1 MFYYFQLLLLPENNQ
16 KMINSQQIID
26 INNHIN
32 TLKTGDLLLCDN
44 LEQKGLGLFGWLIKY
59 GSQSDFSHIGMVVVN
74 PDFTHLDK
82 PLKGVYVWQSGT
94 AQIPDA
100 EDGKRKIGVQLTP
113 IIDFITTYKGKIYL
127 RRLSVHFAED
137 CIENNTTTIN
147 ITNLTHNANENKI
160 IPATRIVTSTANTSR
175 FINTFSYTIGY
186 IYSGF
191 SILKYLLYKSNTQ
204 HESSQD
210 SLDTH
215 GRRQRQCHYH
225 IGNPF
230 THEKM
235 KEIHDS
241 VFNKPYD
248 IVVRDWIEAY
258 CKKDPD
264 PQKISRFWCSALA
277 AFIYTKV
284 GLLDEKTDWSIIRPS
299 FFSSEN
305 PELNRSI
312 LVGAELS
319 NEELIWCSV

>member
-1 MFYYFQLLLLPENNQ
+1 
-16 KMINSQQIID
+16 MINSEQIID
-26 INNHIN
+26 ITKRIE

-59 GSQSDFSHIGMVVVN
+59 GSQSDFSHIAMVVVN
-74 PDFTHLDK
+74 PDFTYLDK

-113 IIDFITTYKGKIYL
+113 IIDFITTYMGKIYL
-127 RRLSVHFAED
+127 RRLRVHMAD
-137 CIENNTTTIN
+137 DSIENNTTMVTIDTGSTSLIDRN
-147 ITNLTHNANENKI
+147 KYMITNT
-160 IPATRIVTSTANTSR
+160 
-175 FINTFSYTIGY
+175 FINTFGY

-191 SILKYLLYKSNTQ
+191 SILKYLFYKSNQSIDT
-204 HESSQD
+204 ESNQD
-210 SLDTH
+210 SIDTY
-215 GRRQRQCHYH
+215 GRRHRQCHYH
-225 IGNPF
+225 TEDPF
-230 THEKM
+230 TREKM
-235 KEIHDS
+235 KEIHDC

-277 AFIYTKV
+277 AYIYTKV

-305 PELNRSI
+305 PELNRNI
-312 LVGAELS
+312 LIGAELS
-319 NEELIWCSV
+319 NEELIWCCV

>member
-1 MFYYFQLLLLPENNQ
+1 
-16 KMINSQQIID
+16 MINSEQIID
-26 INNHIN
+26 ITKRIE

-59 GSQSDFSHIGMVVVN
+59 GSQSDFSHIGMIVVD
-74 PDFTHLDK
+74 PDFTYLEK

-127 RRLSVHFAED
+127 RKLHVHFEED
-137 CIENNTTTIN
+137 SIENNTTMIN
-147 ITNLTHNANENKI
+147 INIIDLNGGGSKTNENRLL
-160 IPATRIVTSTANTSR
+160 PTIVTTTANTSR
-175 FINTFSYTIGY
+175 FINTFSYTMGY

-191 SILKYLLYKSNTQ
+191 SILKYLLYKSNTPAASK
-204 HESSQD
+204 HEHPHPD
-210 SLDTH
+210 KH
-215 GRRQRQCHYH
+215 HYH
-225 IGNPF
+225 TGNPF

-305 PELNRSI
+305 PDLNRSI
-312 LVGAELS
+312 LIGAELS

>member
-1 MFYYFQLLLLPENNQ
+1 M
-16 KMINSQQIID
+16 NSEQIIE
-26 INNHIN
+26 ITNQIN

-59 GSQSDFSHIGMVVVN
+59 GSKSDFSHIAMVVVN
-74 PDFTHLDK
+74 PDFTYLDK
-82 PLKGVYVWQSGT
+82 PMKGVYVWQSGT

-113 IIDFITTYKGKIYL
+113 IVDFITTYKGKIYL
-127 RRLSVHFAED
+127 RRLRVNFAED
-137 CIENNTTTIN
+137 IIENNTTMISIDTG
-147 ITNLTHNANENKI
+147 
-160 IPATRIVTSTANTSR
+160 STALVTGNQNLLIKTFS
-175 FINTFSYTIGY
+175 NTFGY
-186 IYSGF
+186 IYSGL
-191 SILKYLLYKSNTQ
+191 SIFKYLFYKSNTRNDI
-204 HESSQD
+204 ESNQD
-210 SLDTH
+210 LIDTH
-215 GRRQRQCHYH
+215 KHRHRHYH
-225 IGNPF
+225 TGNPF

-312 LVGAELS
+312 LIGAELS

>member
-1 MFYYFQLLLLPENNQ
+1 
-16 KMINSQQIID
+16 MINSEQIID
-26 INNHIN
+26 ITKRID

-74 PDFTHLDK
+74 PDFTYLDK

-94 AQIPDA
+94 SQIPDA

-127 RRLSVHFAED
+127 RKLRVHFTED
-137 CIENNTTTIN
+137 VTENNTTIVNVSSGGGIVNTIN
-147 ITNLTHNANENKI
+147 KK
-160 IPATRIVTSTANTSR
+160 NT
-175 FINTFSYTIGY
+175 FINTFSTTFGY
-186 IYSGF
+186 IYSGL
-191 SILKYLLYKSNTQ
+191 SILKYLLYKSNTPV
-204 HESSQD
+204 ESSQD

-215 GRRQRQCHYH
+215 RYQHYH
-225 IGNPF
+225 TENPF

-312 LVGAELS
+312 LIGAELS
-319 NEELIWCSV
+319 SEELIWCSV

>member
-1 MFYYFQLLLLPENNQ
+1 MFYYFPNI
-16 KMINSQQIID
+16 MINSEQIID
-26 INNHIN
+26 ITKRIE

-59 GSQSDFSHIGMVVVN
+59 GSQSDFSHIGMIVVD
-74 PDFTHLDK
+74 PDFTYLDK

-100 EDGKRKIGVQLTP
+100 EDNKRKIGVQLTP

-127 RRLSVHFAED
+127 RKLRVHFAED
-137 CIENNTTTIN
+137 SIENNTTMIN
-147 ITNLTHNANENKI
+147 ISITDLNGVGGGIANSNAN
-160 IPATRIVTSTANTSR
+160 TNTNR
-175 FINTFSYTIGY
+175 FINTFSYTLGY

-191 SILKYLLYKSNTQ
+191 SILKYLLYKSNTPAASN
-204 HESSQD
+204 HEHEHPHPD
-210 SLDTH
+210 NH
-215 GRRQRQCHYH
+215 HYH
-225 IGNPF
+225 TGNPF

-264 PQKISRFWCSALA
+264 PQKISRFWCSALT

-305 PELNRSI
+305 PDLNRSI
-312 LVGAELS
+312 LIGAELS

>member
-1 MFYYFQLLLLPENNQ
+1 
-16 KMINSQQIID
+16 MINSEQIID
-26 INNHIN
+26 ITKCICS
-32 TLKTGDLLLCDN
+32 LKTGDLLLCDN

-59 GSQSDFSHIGMVVVN
+59 GSQSDFSHIAMVVVN
-74 PDFTHLDK
+74 PDFTYLDK

-113 IIDFITTYKGKIYL
+113 IVDFITTYKGKIYL
-127 RRLSVHFAED
+127 RRLRVHTAED
-137 CIENNTTTIN
+137 CIENNTTMVN
-147 ITNLTHNANENKI
+147 IDTGSAALV
-160 IPATRIVTSTANTSR
+160 TRNRNVL
-175 FINTFSYTIGY
+175 INTFSTTFSY

-191 SILKYLLYKSNTQ
+191 NILKYFFYKSNQPQPQPQSTDI
-204 HESSQD
+204 ESNQV
-210 SLDTH
+210 SLDTCIH
-215 GRRQRQCHYH
+215 QPYH
-225 IGNPF
+225 TGNPF

-277 AFIYTKV
+277 AYIYTKV

-312 LVGAELS
+312 LIGAELS

>member
-1 MFYYFQLLLLPENNQ
+1 
-16 KMINSQQIID
+16 MINSEQIID
-26 INNHIN
+26 ITKRIE

-59 GSQSDFSHIGMVVVN
+59 GSQSDFSHIAMVVVN
-74 PDFTHLDK
+74 PDFTYLDK

-127 RRLSVHFAED
+127 RRLHVHFAED
-137 CIENNTTTIN
+137 CIENNTTMIDIDVTDLN
-147 ITNLTHNANENKI
+147 GGGGVVNTNNLTTN
-160 IPATRIVTSTANTSR
+160 R
-175 FINTFSYTIGY
+175 FINTFSTTFGY

-191 SILKYLLYKSNTQ
+191 SILKYLFYKSNQPTENKDE
-204 HESSQD
+204 HE
-210 SLDTH
+210 H
-215 GRRQRQCHYH
+215 KIYYH
-225 IGNPF
+225 TKNPF

-277 AFIYTKV
+277 AYIYTKV

-312 LVGAELS
+312 LIGSELS

>member
-1 MFYYFQLLLLPENNQ
+1 
-16 KMINSQQIID
+16 MINSEQIIE
-26 INNHIN
+26 ITKCICS
-32 TLKTGDLLLCDN
+32 LKTGDLLLCDN

-74 PDFTHLDK
+74 PDFTYVDK

-113 IIDFITTYKGKIYL
+113 IVDFITTYKGKIYL
-127 RRLSVHFAED
+127 RRLRVHTAED
-137 CIENNTTTIN
+137 SIENNTTMVN
-147 ITNLTHNANENKI
+147 IDTGSAAL
-160 IPATRIVTSTANTSR
+160 VTKNR
-175 FINTFSYTIGY
+175 NVLINTFSTTFGY

-191 SILKYLLYKSNTQ
+191 NILKYFFYKSNQPQPQPHLQPTDI
-204 HESSQD
+204 ESNQD
-210 SLDTH
+210 SLDTCIH
-215 GRRQRQCHYH
+215 QPQRIPYH
-225 IGNPF
+225 TGNPF

-312 LVGAELS
+312 LIGAELS

>member
-1 MFYYFQLLLLPENNQ
+1 
-16 KMINSQQIID
+16 MINSEQIID
-26 INNHIN
+26 ITKRIE

-59 GSQSDFSHIGMVVVN
+59 GSQSDFSHIAMVVVN
-74 PDFTHLDK
+74 PDFTYLDK

-127 RRLSVHFAED
+127 RRLHVHVAED
-137 CIENNTTTIN
+137 SIENNTTMIDIDVTDLNGGGGIVN
-147 ITNLTHNANENKI
+147 TNNLTTN
-160 IPATRIVTSTANTSR
+160 R
-175 FINTFSYTIGY
+175 FINTFSTTFGY

-191 SILKYLLYKSNTQ
+191 SILKYLFYKSNQ
-204 HESSQD
+204 SIDIESNQD

-215 GRRQRQCHYH
+215 GHRQRQCQYH

-277 AFIYTKV
+277 AYIYTKV

-312 LVGAELS
+312 LIGAELS
-319 NEELIWCSV
+319 NEELIWCSI

>member
-1 MFYYFQLLLLPENNQ
+1 
-16 KMINSQQIID
+16 MINSEQIIG
-26 INNHIN
+26 ITNQIN

-59 GSQSDFSHIGMVVVN
+59 GSQSDFSHIAMVVVN
-74 PDFTHLDK
+74 PDFTYLDK

-127 RRLSVHFAED
+127 RRLHVHFAED
-137 CIENNTTTIN
+137 CIENNTTMIDIDVTDLNGGGGIVN
-147 ITNLTHNANENKI
+147 TNNLTTN
-160 IPATRIVTSTANTSR
+160 R
-175 FINTFSYTIGY
+175 FINTFSTTFGY

-191 SILKYLLYKSNTQ
+191 SILKYLFYKSNQ
-204 HESSQD
+204 SIDIESNQD

-215 GRRQRQCHYH
+215 GHRQRQCQYH

-277 AFIYTKV
+277 AYIYTKV

-312 LVGAELS
+312 LIGAELS
-319 NEELIWCSV
+319 NEELIWCSI

>member
-1 MFYYFQLLLLPENNQ
+1 
-16 KMINSQQIID
+16 MINSEQIIE
-26 INNHIN
+26 ITNQIN

-59 GSQSDFSHIGMVVVN
+59 GSQSDFSHIAMVVVN
-74 PDFTHLDK
+74 PDFTYLDK

-127 RRLSVHFAED
+127 RKLRLHFAED
-137 CIENNTTTIN
+137 IIENNTTMVTID
-147 ITNLTHNANENKI
+147 TG
-160 IPATRIVTSTANTSR
+160 STALVTRNQNQNQNLLIKTFS
-175 FINTFSYTIGY
+175 NTFGY

-191 SILKYLLYKSNTQ
+191 SIFKYLFYKSNTPV
-204 HESSQD
+204 ESSQD

-215 GRRQRQCHYH
+215 KHQHYH

-277 AFIYTKV
+277 AYIYTKV

-312 LVGAELS
+312 LIGAELS
-319 NEELIWCSV
+319 KEELIWCSV

>member
-1 MFYYFQLLLLPENNQ
+1 
-16 KMINSQQIID
+16 MINSDQIID
-26 INNHIN
+26 ITKRIE

-59 GSQSDFSHIGMVVVN
+59 GSQSDFSHIAMVVVN
-74 PDFTHLDK
+74 PDFTYLDK

-127 RRLSVHFAED
+127 RRLRVHMAED
-137 CIENNTTTIN
+137 IIENNTTMVTID
-147 ITNLTHNANENKI
+147 TG
-160 IPATRIVTSTANTSR
+160 STALITRNQNQNQNQNLLIKTFS
-175 FINTFSYTIGY
+175 NTFGY

-191 SILKYLLYKSNTQ
+191 SIFKYLFYKSNQ
-204 HESSQD
+204 PVDNKDEHEHESKHKQ
-210 SLDTH
+210 
-215 GRRQRQCHYH
+215 HYH
-225 IGNPF
+225 TGNPF

-312 LVGAELS
+312 LIGAELS
-319 NEELIWCSV
+319 NEELIWCSI

>member
-1 MFYYFQLLLLPENNQ
+1 
-16 KMINSQQIID
+16 MINSDQIIE
-26 INNHIN
+26 ITKCICS
-32 TLKTGDLLLCDN
+32 LKTGDLLLCDN
-44 LEQKGLGLFGWLIKY
+44 LEQKGLGMFGWLIKY

-113 IIDFITTYKGKIYL
+113 IVDFITTYKGKIYL
-127 RRLSVHFAED
+127 RRLHVHTAED
-137 CIENNTTTIN
+137 CIENNTTMVTID
-147 ITNLTHNANENKI
+147 TG
-160 IPATRIVTSTANTSR
+160 STALVTRNRNVLIKTFS
-175 FINTFSYTIGY
+175 NTFSTTFGY

-191 SILKYLLYKSNTQ
+191 NILKYFFYKSNQPQPQSQSTDI
-204 HESSQD
+204 ESNQD

-215 GRRQRQCHYH
+215 KHRHRHLHYH
-225 IGNPF
+225 TEDPF

-235 KEIHDS
+235 KEIHDC
-241 VFNKPYD
+241 VYNKPYD

-312 LVGAELS
+312 LIGAELS
-319 NEELIWCSV
+319 NEELIWCSI

>member
-1 MFYYFQLLLLPENNQ
+1 LFINFI
-16 KMINSQQIID
+16 KSMINSQQIID
-26 INNHIN
+26 ITKCIDS
-32 TLKTGDLLLCDN
+32 LKTGDLLLCDN

-74 PDFTHLDK
+74 PDFTYLDK

-127 RRLSVHFAED
+127 RRLRLHFAED
-137 CIENNTTTIN
+137 SIENNTTMVTID
-147 ITNLTHNANENKI
+147 TG
-160 IPATRIVTSTANTSR
+160 STALVTRNRNQNQNLLIKTFS
-175 FINTFSYTIGY
+175 NTFGY

-191 SILKYLLYKSNTQ
+191 SILKYLLYKSNARNDNDI
-204 HESSQD
+204 ESNQD
-210 SLDTH
+210 SVDTH
-215 GRRQRQCHYH
+215 THKQRHLHYH
-225 IGNPF
+225 TENPF
-230 THEKM
+230 THERM

-312 LVGAELS
+312 LIGAELS

>member
-1 MFYYFQLLLLPENNQ
+1 
-16 KMINSQQIID
+16 MINSEQIIE
-26 INNHIN
+26 ITKCICS
-32 TLKTGDLLLCDN
+32 LKTGDLLLCDN

-74 PDFTHLDK
+74 PDFTYLDK

-127 RRLSVHFAED
+127 RRLRLHFAED
-137 CIENNTTTIN
+137 SIENNTTMVTIG
-147 ITNLTHNANENKI
+147 ANVG
-160 IPATRIVTSTANTSR
+160 TGSTALVTRNRNQNQNQNQNLLIKTFS
-175 FINTFSYTIGY
+175 NTFGY

-191 SILKYLLYKSNTQ
+191 SILKYLLYKSNARNDNDNDI
-204 HESSQD
+204 ESNQD
-210 SLDTH
+210 SVDTH
-215 GRRQRQCHYH
+215 THKQRHLHYH
-225 IGNPF
+225 TENPF

-312 LVGAELS
+312 LIGAELS

>member
-1 MFYYFQLLLLPENNQ
+1 
-16 KMINSQQIID
+16 MIKSEQIID
-26 INNHIN
+26 ITKRIE

-59 GSQSDFSHIGMVVVN
+59 GSQSDFSHIGMVVVD
-74 PDFTHLDK
+74 PDFTYLDK

-113 IIDFITTYKGKIYL
+113 IIDFITTYKGKIFL
-127 RRLSVHFAED
+127 RRLHVHFSED
-137 CIENNTTTIN
+137 SIETNTTIVN
-147 ITNLTHNANENKI
+147 IGTGSTSLITKNK
-160 IPATRIVTSTANTSR
+160 NR
-175 FINTFSYTIGY
+175 FINTFTYTFGY

-191 SILKYLLYKSNTQ
+191 SILKYLLYKSNQST
-204 HESSQD
+204 ESSKD

-215 GRRQRQCHYH
+215 RHRYYH
-225 IGNPF
+225 TGNPF

-258 CKKDPD
+258 RKKDPD

-312 LVGAELS
+312 LIGAELS

>member
-1 MFYYFQLLLLPENNQ
+1 
-16 KMINSQQIID
+16 MINNEQIIEITNQID
-26 INNHIN
+26 

-59 GSQSDFSHIGMVVVN
+59 GSKSDFSHIGVVVVN
-74 PDFTHLDK
+74 PDFTYLDK
-82 PLKGVYVWQSGT
+82 PLKGVYLWQSGT
-94 AQIPDA
+94 SQIPDA

-127 RRLSVHFAED
+127 RRLHVHFAED
-137 CIENNTTTIN
+137 SIEKNTTMIN
-147 ITNLTHNANENKI
+147 INVTDLNGIGSIGSIGSTSLVTRNRNLL
-160 IPATRIVTSTANTSR
+160 
-175 FINTFSYTIGY
+175 INTFSNTFSTTIGY

-191 SILKYLLYKSNTQ
+191 SILKYLLYKSNQPTENKDE
-204 HESSQD
+204 HE
-210 SLDTH
+210 H
-215 GRRQRQCHYH
+215 KIYYH
-225 IGNPF
+225 TKNPF

-235 KEIHDS
+235 KEIHDC
-241 VFNKPYD
+241 VYNKPYD

-277 AFIYTKV
+277 AYIYTKV

-312 LVGAELS
+312 LIGAELS
-319 NEELIWCSV
+319 NEELIWCSI

>member
-1 MFYYFQLLLLPENNQ
+1 MFINFI
-16 KMINSQQIID
+16 KSMINSQQIID
-26 INNHIN
+26 ITKCIDS
-32 TLKTGDLLLCDN
+32 LKTGDLLLCDN

-74 PDFTHLDK
+74 PDFTYLDK

-127 RRLSVHFAED
+127 RRLRLHFAED
-137 CIENNTTTIN
+137 SIENNTTMVTID
-147 ITNLTHNANENKI
+147 TG
-160 IPATRIVTSTANTSR
+160 STALVTRNRNQNQNLLIKTFS
-175 FINTFSYTIGY
+175 NTFGY

-191 SILKYLLYKSNTQ
+191 SILKYLLYKSNARNDNDI
-204 HESSQD
+204 ESNQD
-210 SLDTH
+210 SVDTH
-215 GRRQRQCHYH
+215 THKQRHLHYH
-225 IGNPF
+225 TENPF
-230 THEKM
+230 THERM

-312 LVGAELS
+312 LIGAELS

>member
-1 MFYYFQLLLLPENNQ
+1 
-16 KMINSQQIID
+16 MINSEQIIGITNQID
-26 INNHIN
+26 

-59 GSQSDFSHIGMVVVN
+59 GSQSDFSHIAMVVVN
-74 PDFTHLDK
+74 PDFTYLDK

-127 RRLSVHFAED
+127 RKLHVHFAED
-137 CIENNTTTIN
+137 SIENNTTMIDIN
-147 ITNLTHNANENKI
+147 ITDLNGGGSKTNENRLL
-160 IPATRIVTSTANTSR
+160 PTIVTTTANTSR
-175 FINTFSYTIGY
+175 FINTFSYTMGY

-191 SILKYLLYKSNTQ
+191 SILKYLLYKSNTPAASK
-204 HESSQD
+204 HEHPHPD
-210 SLDTH
+210 KH
-215 GRRQRQCHYH
+215 HYH
-225 IGNPF
+225 TGNPF

-305 PELNRSI
+305 PDLNRSI
-312 LVGAELS
+312 LIGAELS

>member
-1 MFYYFQLLLLPENNQ
+1 
-16 KMINSQQIID
+16 MINSEQIIE
-26 INNHIN
+26 ITKCICS
-32 TLKTGDLLLCDN
+32 LKTGDLLLCDN

-59 GSQSDFSHIGMVVVN
+59 GSQSDFSHIAMVVVN
-74 PDFTHLDK
+74 PDFTYLDK

-113 IIDFITTYKGKIYL
+113 IVDFITTYKGKIYL
-127 RRLSVHFAED
+127 RRLRLHFAED
-137 CIENNTTTIN
+137 CIENNTTMVNIN
-147 ITNLTHNANENKI
+147 ITDLNDGGSKTKENKI
-160 IPATRIVTSTANTSR
+160 ISAIPNTHATTYTNTNR
-175 FINTFSYTIGY
+175 FINTFSYTFGY
-186 IYSGF
+186 IYSGYN
-191 SILKYLLYKSNTQ
+191 ILKYFFYKSNTPV
-204 HESSQD
+204 ESIQD
-210 SLDTH
+210 SLYTNKH
-215 GRRQRQCHYH
+215 HHYH

-264 PQKISRFWCSALA
+264 PQKISRFWCSALT

-305 PELNRSI
+305 PELNRNI
-312 LVGAELS
+312 LIGAELL
-319 NEELIWCSV
+319 NEELIWCSI

>member
-1 MFYYFQLLLLPENNQ
+1 
-16 KMINSQQIID
+16 MINSEQIIE
-26 INNHIN
+26 ITKCICS
-32 TLKTGDLLLCDN
+32 LKTGDLLLCDN

-59 GSQSDFSHIGMVVVN
+59 GSQSDFSHIAMVVVN
-74 PDFTHLDK
+74 PDFTYLDK

-113 IIDFITTYKGKIYL
+113 IVDFITTYKGKIYL
-127 RRLSVHFAED
+127 RRLRLHFAED
-137 CIENNTTTIN
+137 CIENNTTMVNIN
-147 ITNLTHNANENKI
+147 ITDLNDGGSKTKENKI
-160 IPATRIVTSTANTSR
+160 ISAIPNTHATTYTNTNR
-175 FINTFSYTIGY
+175 FINTFSYTFGY
-186 IYSGF
+186 IYSGYN
-191 SILKYLLYKSNTQ
+191 ILKYFFYKSNTPV
-204 HESSQD
+204 ESIQD
-210 SLDTH
+210 SLYTNKH
-215 GRRQRQCHYH
+215 HHYH

-264 PQKISRFWCSALA
+264 PQKISRFWCSALT

-305 PELNRSI
+305 PELNRNI
-312 LVGAELS
+312 LIGAELS

>member
-1 MFYYFQLLLLPENNQ
+1 
-16 KMINSQQIID
+16 MINSEQIIG
-26 INNHIN
+26 ITKRIE

-59 GSQSDFSHIGMVVVN
+59 GSQSDFSHIAMVVVN
-74 PDFTHLDK
+74 PDFTYLDK

-127 RRLSVHFAED
+127 RRLHVHFAED
-137 CIENNTTTIN
+137 CIENNTTMIDIDVTDLNGGGGIVN
-147 ITNLTHNANENKI
+147 TNNLTTN
-160 IPATRIVTSTANTSR
+160 R
-175 FINTFSYTIGY
+175 FINTFSTTFGY

-191 SILKYLLYKSNTQ
+191 SILKYLFYKSNQPTENKDE
-204 HESSQD
+204 HE
-210 SLDTH
+210 H
-215 GRRQRQCHYH
+215 KIYYH
-225 IGNPF
+225 TKNPF

-277 AFIYTKV
+277 AYIYTKV

-305 PELNRSI
+305 PDLNRSI
-312 LVGAELS
+312 LIGAELS

>member
-1 MFYYFQLLLLPENNQ
+1 
-16 KMINSQQIID
+16 MINSDQIID
-26 INNHIN
+26 ITKRIE

-59 GSQSDFSHIGMVVVN
+59 GSQSDFSHIAMVVVN
-74 PDFTHLDK
+74 PDFTYLDK

-113 IIDFITTYKGKIYL
+113 IVDFITTYKGKIYL
-127 RRLSVHFAED
+127 RRLRVHFAED
-137 CIENNTTTIN
+137 SIENNTTMVTID
-147 ITNLTHNANENKI
+147 TG
-160 IPATRIVTSTANTSR
+160 STAVVDSNRNQNHNQNLLIKTFS
-175 FINTFSYTIGY
+175 NTFGY
-186 IYSGF
+186 IYSGYN
-191 SILKYLLYKSNTQ
+191 ILKYLFYKSNQ
-204 HESSQD
+204 PLDNKDEHEHDRESKHTNQ
-210 SLDTH
+210 
-215 GRRQRQCHYH
+215 YH
-225 IGNPF
+225 TENPF

-312 LVGAELS
+312 LIGAELS

>member
-1 MFYYFQLLLLPENNQ
+1 
-16 KMINSQQIID
+16 
-26 INNHIN
+26 
-32 TLKTGDLLLCDN
+32 
-44 LEQKGLGLFGWLIKY
+44 
-59 GSQSDFSHIGMVVVN
+59 MVVVN
-74 PDFTHLDK
+74 PDFTYLDK

-94 AQIPDA
+94 SQIPDA

-127 RRLSVHFAED
+127 RKLRVHFTED
-137 CIENNTTTIN
+137 VTENNTTIVNVSSGGGIVNTIN
-147 ITNLTHNANENKI
+147 KK
-160 IPATRIVTSTANTSR
+160 NT
-175 FINTFSYTIGY
+175 FINTFSTTFGY
-186 IYSGF
+186 IYSGL
-191 SILKYLLYKSNTQ
+191 SILKYLLYKSNTPV
-204 HESSQD
+204 ESSQD

-215 GRRQRQCHYH
+215 RHQHYH

-312 LVGAELS
+312 LIGAELS

>member
-1 MFYYFQLLLLPENNQ
+1 
-16 KMINSQQIID
+16 MINSEQIIE
-26 INNHIN
+26 ITKCICS
-32 TLKTGDLLLCDN
+32 LKTGDLLLCDN

-74 PDFTHLDK
+74 PDFTYLDK

-94 AQIPDA
+94 SQIPDA

-113 IIDFITTYKGKIYL
+113 IVDFITTYKGKIYL
-127 RRLSVHFAED
+127 RRLRVHFAED
-137 CIENNTTTIN
+137 SIENNTTMVTID
-147 ITNLTHNANENKI
+147 TG
-160 IPATRIVTSTANTSR
+160 STALVTRNR
-175 FINTFSYTIGY
+175 NQNQNQNQNHNLLIKTFSTTFGY

-191 SILKYLLYKSNTQ
+191 SIFKYFFYKSNAQ
-204 HESSQD
+204 NDNDNDIESNQG
-210 SLDTH
+210 SLDTCIH
-215 GRRQRQCHYH
+215 QPRHLHYH
-225 IGNPF
+225 TGNPF

-235 KEIHDS
+235 KEIHDC
-241 VFNKPYD
+241 VYNKPYD

-312 LVGAELS
+312 LIGAELS

>member
-1 MFYYFQLLLLPENNQ
+1 
-16 KMINSQQIID
+16 MINSEQIID
-26 INNHIN
+26 ITKRIE

-59 GSQSDFSHIGMVVVN
+59 GSQSDFSHIAMVVVN
-74 PDFTHLDK
+74 PDFTYLDK

-94 AQIPDA
+94 SQIPDA

-127 RRLSVHFAED
+127 RKLRVHFIED
-137 CIENNTTTIN
+137 VTENNTTIVNVSSVGGIVNTIN
-147 ITNLTHNANENKI
+147 KK
-160 IPATRIVTSTANTSR
+160 NT
-175 FINTFSYTIGY
+175 FINTFSNTFSTTFGY

-191 SILKYLLYKSNTQ
+191 SILKYLLYKSNTPV
-204 HESSQD
+204 ESSQD

-215 GRRQRQCHYH
+215 RHQHYH
-225 IGNPF
+225 TENPF

-312 LVGAELS
+312 LIGAELS

>member
-1 MFYYFQLLLLPENNQ
+1 
-16 KMINSQQIID
+16 MINSQQIID
-26 INNHIN
+26 ITNRID

-74 PDFTHLDK
+74 PDFTYLDK

-94 AQIPDA
+94 SQIPDA

-127 RRLSVHFAED
+127 RKLRVHFTED
-137 CIENNTTTIN
+137 VTENNTTIVNVSSVGGIVNTIN
-147 ITNLTHNANENKI
+147 KK
-160 IPATRIVTSTANTSR
+160 NT
-175 FINTFSYTIGY
+175 FINTFSTTFGY
-186 IYSGF
+186 IYSGL
-191 SILKYLLYKSNTQ
+191 SILKYLLYKSNTPV
-204 HESSQD
+204 ESSQD

-215 GRRQRQCHYH
+215 RHQHYH

>member
-1 MFYYFQLLLLPENNQ
+1 
-16 KMINSQQIID
+16 MINSDQIIE
-26 INNHIN
+26 ITKRIE

-74 PDFTHLDK
+74 PDFTYLDK

-127 RRLSVHFAED
+127 RRLRVHTAED
-137 CIENNTTTIN
+137 CIENNTTMVN
-147 ITNLTHNANENKI
+147 IDTG
-160 IPATRIVTSTANTSR
+160 STALVTRNRNVLIKTFS
-175 FINTFSYTIGY
+175 NTFSTTFGY

-191 SILKYLLYKSNTQ
+191 NILKYFFYKSNQPQSQPTDI
-204 HESSQD
+204 ESNQD
-210 SLDTH
+210 SLDTCIH
-215 GRRQRQCHYH
+215 QSRRLHYH
-225 IGNPF
+225 TEDPF

-235 KEIHDS
+235 KEIHDC

-277 AFIYTKV
+277 AYIYTKV

-312 LVGAELS
+312 LIGAELS

>member
-1 MFYYFQLLLLPENNQ
+1 
-16 KMINSQQIID
+16 MINSEQIIE
-26 INNHIN
+26 ITKCICS
-32 TLKTGDLLLCDN
+32 LKTGDLLLCDN
-44 LEQKGLGLFGWLIKY
+44 LEQKGLGMFGWLIKY

-74 PDFTHLDK
+74 PDFTYLDK

-113 IIDFITTYKGKIYL
+113 IVDFITTYKGKIYL
-127 RRLSVHFAED
+127 RRLHVHMAED
-137 CIENNTTTIN
+137 CIENNTTMVTID
-147 ITNLTHNANENKI
+147 TG
-160 IPATRIVTSTANTSR
+160 STALVDSNRNQNQNQNLLIKTFS
-175 FINTFSYTIGY
+175 NTFGY

-191 SILKYLLYKSNTQ
+191 SIFKYLFYKSNQ
-204 HESSQD
+204 PVDNKDEHEHDRESKHTNQ
-210 SLDTH
+210 
-215 GRRQRQCHYH
+215 YH
-225 IGNPF
+225 TENPF

-312 LVGAELS
+312 LIGAELS
-319 NEELIWCSV
+319 NEELIWCSI

>member
-1 MFYYFQLLLLPENNQ
+1 MFINFI
-16 KMINSQQIID
+16 KSMINSQQIID
-26 INNHIN
+26 ITKCIDS
-32 TLKTGDLLLCDN
+32 LKTGDLLLCDN

-74 PDFTHLDK
+74 PDFTYLDK

-127 RRLSVHFAED
+127 RRLRLHFAED
-137 CIENNTTTIN
+137 SIENNTTMVTIDTDSTSLVTRN
-147 ITNLTHNANENKI
+147 RNQNQNLLIKTF
-160 IPATRIVTSTANTSR
+160 S
-175 FINTFSYTIGY
+175 NTFGY

-191 SILKYLLYKSNTQ
+191 SILKYLLYKSNARNDNDI
-204 HESSQD
+204 ESNQD
-210 SLDTH
+210 SVDTH
-215 GRRQRQCHYH
+215 THKQRHQHYH

-264 PQKISRFWCSALA
+264 PQKISRFWCSALT

-312 LVGAELS
+312 LIGAELS
-319 NEELIWCSV
+319 NEELIWCSI

>member
-1 MFYYFQLLLLPENNQ
+1 
-16 KMINSQQIID
+16 MINSQQIID
-26 INNHIN
+26 ITKCIDS
-32 TLKTGDLLLCDN
+32 LKTGDLLLCDN

-74 PDFTHLDK
+74 PDFTYLDK

-127 RRLSVHFAED
+127 RRLRLHFAED
-137 CIENNTTTIN
+137 SIENNTTMVNIN
-147 ITNLTHNANENKI
+147 ITDLNGGGG
-160 IPATRIVTSTANTSR
+160 IVNTISKKNT
-175 FINTFSYTIGY
+175 FINTFSYTLGY

-191 SILKYLLYKSNTQ
+191 NILKYLLYKSNTPVASN
-204 HESSQD
+204 HD

-215 GRRQRQCHYH
+215 THKQRHQHYH

-230 THEKM
+230 THERM
-235 KEIHDS
+235 KEIHDC

-312 LVGAELS
+312 LIGAELS

>member
-1 MFYYFQLLLLPENNQ
+1 
-16 KMINSQQIID
+16 MINSEQIIE
-26 INNHIN
+26 ITKRIE

-74 PDFTHLDK
+74 PDFTYVDK

-113 IIDFITTYKGKIYL
+113 IVDFITTYKGKIYL
-127 RRLSVHFAED
+127 RRLRVHTAED
-137 CIENNTTTIN
+137 CIENNTTMVNIN
-147 ITNLTHNANENKI
+147 ITDLNGGGVGSKTKENKI
-160 IPATRIVTSTANTSR
+160 IPAIPNTHVTTYM
-175 FINTFSYTIGY
+175 NTFSTTFSY

-191 SILKYLLYKSNTQ
+191 NILKYFFYKSNQPQPQSHPTDI
-204 HESSQD
+204 ESNQD

-215 GRRQRQCHYH
+215 KQRHLHYH
-225 IGNPF
+225 TEDPF

-235 KEIHDS
+235 KEIHDC
-241 VFNKPYD
+241 VYNKPYD

-277 AFIYTKV
+277 AYIYTKV

-312 LVGAELS
+312 LIGAELS